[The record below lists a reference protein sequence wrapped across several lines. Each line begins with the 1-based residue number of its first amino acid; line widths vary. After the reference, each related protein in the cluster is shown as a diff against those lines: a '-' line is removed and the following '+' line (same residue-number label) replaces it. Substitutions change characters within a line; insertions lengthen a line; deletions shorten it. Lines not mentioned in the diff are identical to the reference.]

1 MTGAQPAEDA
11 TGVVRIAT
19 FEALPGRVDGLLG
32 AAQKN
37 ASDARA
43 ADGCLSAEVCV
54 SQSEPDTVVVVSR
67 WRSDGDLQAFLDWH
81 ESQAHGAVSPY
92 AARPPRAVH
101 YRIVGW

>member
-1 MTGAQPAEDA
+1 MTGAQPVENPA
-11 TGVVRIAT
+11 GVVRIAT
-19 FEALPGRVDGLLG
+19 FEARPGQVDGLLD

-54 SQSEPDTVVVVSR
+54 APEDSDTVLVVSR
-67 WRSDGDLQAFLDWH
+67 WRSGADLQAFLDWH
-81 ESQAHGAVSPY
+81 ESHAHGAVSPY

-101 YRIVGW
+101 HRIVAE